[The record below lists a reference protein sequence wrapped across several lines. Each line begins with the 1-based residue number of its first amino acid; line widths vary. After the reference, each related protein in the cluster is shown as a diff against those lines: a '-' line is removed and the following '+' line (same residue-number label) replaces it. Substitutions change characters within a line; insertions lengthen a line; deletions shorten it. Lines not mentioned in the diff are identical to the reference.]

1 MNLIKFKDKNKSLL
15 SKVDSSMQETIYLNS
30 IPGMVENIIK
40 AGKEPIEE
48 CIKYDENEK
57 W

>member
-1 MNLIKFKDKNKSLL
+1 MSLIEFKDKNKSLL

-40 AGKEPIEE
+40 SGKESIEK
-48 CIKYDENEK
+48 CIEYNENEK